1 MFHKMKQTPSKA
13 LPASRTAAAKQLLRR
28 QVLARRRQ
36 LSPAVIEEQSQRIF
50 DQLVLL
56 PEFKAAKCLFCYVAM
71 SDEVQTNSIIE
82 HALAAGKTVCVPQVV
97 DRTGGIMA
105 AVRLHSLRELMQ
117 GDFSISTAPA
127 GAEMIAPAAVDLII
141 VPGAGFSSDGGRLGM
156 GGGFYDR
163 YLVLANQAFSL
174 GLAFDCQ
181 LLEHLPAETHDCK
194 LTALLLA
201 DGLVRC

>member
-1 MFHKMKQTPSKA
+1 MFHKMKQTPSKV
-13 LPASRTAAAKQLLRR
+13 LSDSPAAAAKQLLRR

-36 LSPAVIEEQSQRIF
+36 LSPAAIEEQSQRIF
-50 DQLVLL
+50 DRLVLL

-71 SDEVQTNSIIE
+71 PDEVQTNIIIE
-82 HALAAGKTVCVPQVV
+82 HALAVGKTVCVPQIV
-97 DRTGGIMA
+97 DRA
-105 AVRLHSLRELMQ
+105 AGTMEAVCLHSLQELTQ
-117 GDFSISTAPA
+117 GDFSISTAPF
-127 GAEMIAPAAVDLII
+127 GAEVIAPATVDLII

-163 YLVLANQAFSL
+163 YLVLASQAFSL

-194 LTALLLA
+194 LTAVLLPN
-201 DGLVRC
+201 GLVRC